1 MFVLLDLGFLHFISY
16 WKRCTHS
23 KGAMKKR
30 KDKRSIEVL
39 KCYDFHLEK
48 KKFRIR
54 EARRVWPT
62 VHLSLISRKKINS
75 PFGCRHWGM
84 EFGIGILGI
93 KYLVFG

>member
-48 KKFRIR
+48 KSLESEKLEECGLLCTCLLLVGKRLT
-54 EARRVWPT
+54 ARLDVDIGAW
-62 VHLSLISRKKINS
+62 NS
-75 PFGCRHWGM
+75 
-84 EFGIGILGI
+84 E
-93 KYLVFG
+93 LVF